1 MIDSDYTPAELMVA
15 AAAREIRDEER
26 VFVGMRLPLLA
37 FCLAKETHAPRAI
50 GLYENGVIRD
60 EPAAAPIITM
70 SDPPNITRSIMLA
83 DMLEIMGALQKG
95 WVDLGFIGGAQI
107 DRFGNLNTTWVN
119 SGKDGGTRL
128 PGSGGGADIASLSKR
143 LLIIMAHERRRF
155 VERVDYVTSPGY
167 GTGGDWRRDVGLVR
181 GGPHAIITTLGILR
195 FDPMTK
201 EAYLASVH
209 PGVELETVK
218 AQTGWDLAVD
228 PSLELTPAPTPHE
241 LAIIRSYD
249 PQGFWTGR
257 R

>member
-1 MIDSDYTPAELMVA
+1 MTDSDYTPAELMVA

-37 FCLAKETHAPRAI
+37 FCLAKEMHAPRAI

-60 EPAAAPIITM
+60 QPATAPIITM
-70 SDPPNITRSIMLA
+70 SDPPNITRAIMLA

-95 WVDLGFIGGAQI
+95 WVDLGFIGGAQV

-119 SGKDGGTRL
+119 SGADGGTRL

-155 VERVDYVTSPGY
+155 VERVDYITSPGY
-167 GTGGDWRRDVGLVR
+167 GTGGDWRREVGLVR

-201 EAYLASVH
+201 EARLASVH

-228 PSLELTPAPTPHE
+228 PHLKLTPAPTPKE